1 MQRQFNL
8 QPSIYLTIALVAS
21 HGAVLA
27 VLVPLALPL
36 WAKILLVL
44 LVLVS
49 LLYHVW
55 HDAWLLAL
63 SSNKTLLLDGDMI
76 LLVARNGDRV
86 TARILAD
93 SLVTPFLT
101 VLNVLPQGKY
111 LARSVI
117 ILPDSLDAES
127 FRQLR
132 VWLRWGG
139 WYFAKIIH

>member
-8 QPSIYLTIALVAS
+8 QPSIYFTIVLVVSHGIALA
-21 HGAVLA
+21 A
-27 VLVPLALPL
+27 LVPITLPL
-36 WAKILLVL
+36 WARIPLAA

-49 LLYHVW
+49 MLYHLW

-63 SSNKTLLLDGDMI
+63 SSNKTLLLDGDSI
-76 LLVARNGDRV
+76 LLVARNGDQV

-93 SLVTPFLT
+93 SLVTPFIS
-101 VLNVLPQGKY
+101 VLNVLPQGAH
-111 LARSVI
+111 LARSII

-132 VWLRWGG
+132 VWLKW
-139 WYFAKIIH
+139 KS

>member
-8 QPSIYLTIALVAS
+8 QPSIYFTIALVAS
-21 HGAVLA
+21 HGAALA
-27 VLVPLALPL
+27 VLAPLALPL
-36 WAKILLVL
+36 WARTLLALLVL
-44 LVLVS
+44 AS
-49 LLYHVW
+49 LLYHIW

-76 LLVARNGDRV
+76 LLVARNGDQV
-86 TARILAD
+86 TARVLAD
-93 SLVTPFLT
+93 SLVSPFIT
-101 VLNVLPQGKY
+101 VLNVLPQGAY

-132 VWLRWGG
+132 VWLRWGV
-139 WYFAKIIH
+139 

>member
-21 HGAVLA
+21 HGVALA
-27 VLVPLALPL
+27 ILAPLALPL
-36 WAKILLVL
+36 WSRTLLAS

-49 LLYHVW
+49 LLYHLW

-76 LLVARNGDRV
+76 LLVARNGDQV
-86 TARILAD
+86 TARVLAD
-93 SLVTPFLT
+93 SLVTPFIT
-101 VLNVLPQGKY
+101 VLNLLPQGSY

-132 VWLRWGG
+132 VRLRWGS
-139 WYFAKIIH
+139 

>member
-8 QPSIYLTIALVAS
+8 QPSIYFTIALVAS
-21 HGAVLA
+21 HGVALAVLA
-27 VLVPLALPL
+27 PLALPL
-36 WAKILLVL
+36 WARTLLALLVFA
-44 LVLVS
+44 S
-49 LLYHVW
+49 LMYHIW

-76 LLVARNGDRV
+76 LLVARNGDQV
-86 TARILAD
+86 TARVLAD
-93 SLVTPFLT
+93 SLVTPYIT
-101 VLNVLPQGKY
+101 VLNVLPQGAY

-127 FRQLR
+127 FRHLR

-139 WYFAKIIH
+139 

>member
-8 QPSIYLTIALVAS
+8 QPSIYFTIALVVS
-21 HGAVLA
+21 HGIALA
-27 VLVPLALPL
+27 ALVPITLPL
-36 WAKILLVL
+36 WARILLAA

-49 LLYHVW
+49 MLYHLW

-63 SSNKTLLLDGDMI
+63 SSNKTLLLDGDSV
-76 LLVARNGDRV
+76 LLVARNGDQV

-93 SLVTPFLT
+93 SLVTPFIS
-101 VLNVLPQGKY
+101 VLNVLPQGAY
-111 LARSVI
+111 LARSII

-132 VWLRWGG
+132 VWLKW
-139 WYFAKIIH
+139 KS

>member
-8 QPSIYLTIALVAS
+8 QPSIYFTIALVAS
-21 HGAVLA
+21 HGVALA

-36 WAKILLVL
+36 WARILLAL
-44 LVLVS
+44 LVIIS

-55 HDAWLLAL
+55 HDAWLIAL
-63 SSNKTLLLDGDMI
+63 SSNKTLQLDGDMVQ
-76 LLVARNGDRV
+76 LVARNGDQV
-86 TARILAD
+86 TARVLAD
-93 SLVTPFLT
+93 SLVTPYIT
-101 VLNVLPQGKY
+101 VLNVLPQGSY

-132 VWLRWGG
+132 VWLRWGS
-139 WYFAKIIH
+139 

>member
-8 QPSIYLTIALVAS
+8 QPSIYFTIALVVS
-21 HGAVLA
+21 HGAALA

-36 WAKILLVL
+36 WAKTLLALLVL
-44 LVLVS
+44 TS
-49 LLYHVW
+49 LLYHTW

-76 LLVARNGDRV
+76 LLVARNGNQV
-86 TARILAD
+86 TARVLAD

-101 VLNVLPQGKY
+101 VLNVLPQGAY

-132 VWLRWGG
+132 VWLRWGS
-139 WYFAKIIH
+139 

>member
-8 QPSIYLTIALVAS
+8 QPSTYFTIALVVS
-21 HGAVLA
+21 HGVALAVLA
-27 VLVPLALPL
+27 PLALPL
-36 WAKILLVL
+36 WARILMAL

-63 SSNKTLLLDGDMI
+63 SSNKTLMLDGDMI
-76 LLVARNGDRV
+76 LLVARNGDQV
-86 TARILAD
+86 TARVLTD
-93 SLVTPFLT
+93 SLVTPFIT
-101 VLNVLPQGKY
+101 VLNVLPQGAY

-117 ILPDSLDAES
+117 ILPDSLDSES

-132 VWLRWGG
+132 VWLRWGN
-139 WYFAKIIH
+139 

>member
-8 QPSIYLTIALVAS
+8 QPSICFTIVLVVS
-21 HGAVLA
+21 HGAMLA

-36 WAKILLVL
+36 WAKILLAS
-44 LVLVS
+44 LVLTS
-49 LLYHVW
+49 MLYHVW

-63 SSNKTLLLDGDMI
+63 SSNKTLLLDGGII
-76 LLVARNGDRV
+76 LLVARNGDQVIARV
-86 TARILAD
+86 LTD
-93 SLVTPFLT
+93 SLVTPFIT
-101 VLNVLPQGKY
+101 VLNVLPQGSY

-132 VWLRWGG
+132 VWLRWGS
-139 WYFAKIIH
+139 

>member
-8 QPSIYLTIALVAS
+8 QPSIYFTIALVAS
-21 HGAVLA
+21 HGVALA

-36 WAKILLVL
+36 WARILLAL
-44 LVLVS
+44 LVIIS
-49 LLYHVW
+49 LLYHVC

-63 SSNKTLLLDGDMI
+63 SSNKSLLLDGDMVQ
-76 LLVARNGDRV
+76 LVARNGDQV
-86 TARILAD
+86 TARVLAD
-93 SLVTPFLT
+93 SLVTPYIT
-101 VLNVLPQGKY
+101 VLNVLPQGSR

-132 VWLRWGG
+132 VWLSWGN
-139 WYFAKIIH
+139 

>member
-8 QPSIYLTIALVAS
+8 QPSIYFTIALVAS
-21 HGAVLA
+21 HGVALA

-36 WAKILLVL
+36 WARILLAL
-44 LVLVS
+44 LVIIS

-55 HDAWLLAL
+55 HDAWLIAL
-63 SSNKTLLLDGDMI
+63 SSNKTLQLDGDMI
-76 LLVARNGDRV
+76 LLVARNGDQV
-86 TARILAD
+86 TARVLAD
-93 SLVTPFLT
+93 SLVTPYIT
-101 VLNVLPQGKY
+101 VLNVLPQGSY

-132 VWLRWGG
+132 VWLRWGN
-139 WYFAKIIH
+139 

>member
-8 QPSIYLTIALVAS
+8 HPSIYFTIALVAS
-21 HGAVLA
+21 HGAALA

-36 WAKILLVL
+36 WAKILLAS
-44 LVLVS
+44 LVLTS
-49 LLYHVW
+49 MLYHIW

-76 LLVARNGDRV
+76 LLVARNGDQV
-86 TARILAD
+86 TARVLAD

-101 VLNVLPQGKY
+101 VLNVLPQGRH

-117 ILPDSLDAES
+117 ILPDSLDVEA

-132 VWLRWGG
+132 VLLRWGG
-139 WYFAKIIH
+139 

>member
-8 QPSIYLTIALVAS
+8 QPSMYFTIALVAS
-21 HGAVLA
+21 HGAALA
-27 VLVPLALPL
+27 VLASLVLPL
-36 WAKILLVL
+36 WAKILLAS

-49 LLYHVW
+49 LLYHIW

-76 LLVARNGDRV
+76 LLVARNGDKV
-86 TARILAD
+86 TARVLAD
-93 SLVTPFLT
+93 SLVTPYIT
-101 VLNVLPQGKY
+101 VLNVLPQGSH

-132 VWLRWGG
+132 VWLRWGN
-139 WYFAKIIH
+139 

>member
-8 QPSIYLTIALVAS
+8 QPSIYFTIALVVS
-21 HGAVLA
+21 HGAALA

-44 LVLVS
+44 LVSVS

-76 LLVARNGDRV
+76 LLVARNGDQV
-86 TARILAD
+86 TARVLAD
-93 SLVTPFLT
+93 SLVTPFIT
-101 VLNVLPQGKY
+101 ILNVLPQGSY

-117 ILPDSLDAES
+117 ILPDSLDAEA

-132 VWLRWGG
+132 VWLKWGS
-139 WYFAKIIH
+139 

>member
-8 QPSIYLTIALVAS
+8 QPSIYFTIALVAS
-21 HGAVLA
+21 HGVALA

-36 WAKILLVL
+36 WARILLALLVL
-44 LVLVS
+44 IS

-76 LLVARNGDRV
+76 LLVARNGDQM
-86 TARILAD
+86 TARVLVD
-93 SLVTPFLT
+93 SLVTPYIT
-101 VLNVLPQGKY
+101 VLNVLPQGSY

-117 ILPDSLDAES
+117 ILPDSLNTES

-132 VWLRWGG
+132 VWLRWGN
-139 WYFAKIIH
+139 

>member
-8 QPSIYLTIALVAS
+8 QPSIYFTIALVAS
-21 HGAVLA
+21 HGAALA
-27 VLVPLALPL
+27 VLVPLVLPL

-44 LVLVS
+44 LVSVS

-76 LLVARNGDRV
+76 LLVARNGDQVTTRV
-86 TARILAD
+86 LAD
-93 SLVTPFLT
+93 SLVTPFIT
-101 VLNVLPQGKY
+101 ILNVLPQGSY

-117 ILPDSLDAES
+117 ILPDSLDAEA

-132 VWLRWGG
+132 VWLRWGS
-139 WYFAKIIH
+139 

>member
-1 MQRQFNL
+1 MQRKFNL
-8 QPSIYLTIALVAS
+8 QPSIYFTIALVAS
-21 HGAVLA
+21 HGVALA

-36 WAKILLVL
+36 WARTLLALLVL
-44 LVLVS
+44 IS

-76 LLVARNGDRV
+76 LLVARNGDQM
-86 TARILAD
+86 TARVLVD
-93 SLVTPFLT
+93 SLVTPYIT
-101 VLNVLPQGKY
+101 VLNVLPQGSY

-117 ILPDSLDAES
+117 ILPDSLDTES

-132 VWLRWGG
+132 VWLRWGN
-139 WYFAKIIH
+139 

>member
-8 QPSIYLTIALVAS
+8 QPSLYFAIALVVS
-21 HGAVLA
+21 HGAALA
-27 VLVPLALPL
+27 VLAPLALPI
-36 WAKILLVL
+36 WAKILLAS
-44 LVLVS
+44 LVLIS

-76 LLVARNGDRV
+76 LLVARNGDQV
-86 TARILAD
+86 TARVLAD
-93 SLVTPFLT
+93 SLVTPYIT
-101 VLNVLPQGKY
+101 VLNVLPQGSH

-132 VWLRWGG
+132 VWLRWGN
-139 WYFAKIIH
+139 

>member
-8 QPSIYLTIALVAS
+8 QPSIYFAIAVVVS
-21 HGAVLA
+21 HGAALA
-27 VLVPLALPL
+27 VLAPLALPI
-36 WAKILLVL
+36 WAKILLAS
-44 LVLVS
+44 LVLIS

-76 LLVARNGDRV
+76 LLVARNGDQV
-86 TARILAD
+86 TARVLAD
-93 SLVTPFLT
+93 SLVTPYIT
-101 VLNVLPQGKY
+101 VLNVLPQGSY

-132 VWLRWGG
+132 VWLRWGN
-139 WYFAKIIH
+139 

>member
-8 QPSIYLTIALVAS
+8 QPSIYFTIALVAS
-21 HGAVLA
+21 HGVALAVLA
-27 VLVPLALPL
+27 PLALPL
-36 WAKILLVL
+36 WSRTLLAS

-49 LLYHVW
+49 LLYHIW

-63 SSNKTLLLDGDMI
+63 SSNKTLLLEGDMI
-76 LLVARNGDRV
+76 LLVARNGDQVSARV
-86 TARILAD
+86 LAD
-93 SLVTPFLT
+93 SLVTSFIT
-101 VLNVLPQGKY
+101 VLNVLPQGSY

-132 VWLRWGG
+132 VRLRW
-139 WYFAKIIH
+139 AS

>member
-8 QPSIYLTIALVAS
+8 QPSIYFTIALVAS
-21 HGAVLA
+21 HGAALA
-27 VLVPLALPL
+27 VLAPLAFLPL
-36 WAKILLVL
+36 WARTLLAL

-76 LLVARNGDRV
+76 LLVARNGDQV
-86 TARILAD
+86 TARVLAD
-93 SLVTPFLT
+93 SLVTPFIT
-101 VLNVLPQGKY
+101 VLNVLPQGSY

-132 VWLRWGG
+132 VWLRWGS
-139 WYFAKIIH
+139 

>member
-8 QPSIYLTIALVAS
+8 QPSIYFAIALVVS
-21 HGAVLA
+21 HGAALA
-27 VLVPLALPL
+27 VLAPLALPL
-36 WAKILLVL
+36 WAKILLAS
-44 LVLVS
+44 LVLIS

-76 LLVARNGDRV
+76 LLVARNGDQV
-86 TARILAD
+86 TARVLAD
-93 SLVTPFLT
+93 SLVTPYIT
-101 VLNVLPQGKY
+101 VLNVLPQGSH

-132 VWLRWGG
+132 VWLRWGN
-139 WYFAKIIH
+139 

>member
-8 QPSIYLTIALVAS
+8 QPSIYFTIALVAL

-27 VLVPLALPL
+27 ALVPLALPL

-93 SLVTPFLT
+93 SLVTPFIT
-101 VLNVLPQGKY
+101 ILNVLPQGSY

-117 ILPDSLDAES
+117 ILPDSLDAEA

-132 VWLRWGG
+132 VWLKWGS
-139 WYFAKIIH
+139 

>member
-1 MQRQFNL
+1 MQLQFNL
-8 QPSIYLTIALVAS
+8 QPSIYFTIALVAS
-21 HGAVLA
+21 HGVALAVLA
-27 VLVPLALPL
+27 PLALPL
-36 WAKILLVL
+36 WARTLLALLVL
-44 LVLVS
+44 AS

-63 SSNKTLLLDGDMI
+63 SSNKTLLLDGEMVM
-76 LLVARNGDRV
+76 LVARNGDQV
-86 TARILAD
+86 TARVLAD
-93 SLVTPFLT
+93 SLVTPYIT
-101 VLNVLPQGKY
+101 VLNVLPQGAY

-139 WYFAKIIH
+139 SV